1 MRRRREGWKDEGEE
15 EGGRESGKDG
25 GNEGEVRAIEKV
37 TER

>member
-37 TER
+37 TAR